1 MSVDPDRARIS
12 FCGQV
17 SIAAAPVREQDE
29 GRQGAGPDE
38 GRTVMKQYLLA
49 VHMVEGEAPRADA
62 DAQQAYQAVDI
73 FNAELQSAGAWVFA
87 GGLHPPTTATVV
99 RAQGGQVVTT
109 DGPFAE
115 TKEQLGGFW
124 VIKAADLDSALDWA
138 AKGSAA
144 CGGPVEVRPFQD
156 MPEE

>member
-1 MSVDPDRARIS
+1 M
-12 FCGQV
+12 
-17 SIAAAPVREQDE
+17 
-29 GRQGAGPDE
+29 
-38 GRTVMKQYLLA
+38 TQYLLA
-49 VHMVEGEAPRADA
+49 VHMVEGGPVRSEEEAQAAYKTVDA
-62 DAQQAYQAVDI
+62 

-99 RAQGGQVVTT
+99 RTHDGKVLTT

-124 VIKAADLDSALDWA
+124 VVEAPDLDAALAWA

-144 CGGPVEVRPFQD
+144 CGEPVEVRPFQGA
-156 MPEE
+156 PEQ